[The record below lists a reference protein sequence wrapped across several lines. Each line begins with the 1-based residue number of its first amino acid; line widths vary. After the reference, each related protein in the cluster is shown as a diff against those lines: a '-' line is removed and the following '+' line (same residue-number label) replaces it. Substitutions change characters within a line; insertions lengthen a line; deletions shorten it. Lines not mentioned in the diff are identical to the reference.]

1 MPISRR
7 EMLALMSSGT
17 FFLALPSSGAA
28 RVELP
33 VGSPPIHF
41 PQGVASADPQANSIV
56 LWTRAEPVEA
66 IEAVNLSVQ
75 VALDD
80 RFDNIV
86 MDTLVHTDAQSD
98 YTVRVYLNG
107 LQPDTRYYYR
117 FIGPDSATSRLGQTR
132 TAPHPDQA
140 KAVSMAFASCQSYE
154 QGYFGSWARML
165 EDDEQ
170 AAAGKKIQFV
180 LHLGDFIYER
190 SWHKRLDGSSQSRYI
205 PPFPD
210 GVDHDKY
217 RYATSLAD
225 YRHLYKHYL
234 SDPSLQA
241 ARARWPFVCIWDDHE
256 YSNDNF
262 QSYSHYDKEP
272 LLNANRKQDSNQAWS
287 EFIPAVLNELDDQPA
302 HGFKQSSLSGDD
314 SQNNISAVDSLC
326 IYRTIN
332 WGKHLDIVL
341 TDTRSYR
348 SGPCVDED
356 LAETLG
362 LPMNSATLVE
372 IADGGRDYNKGN
384 PPEYLPYGDG
394 TTANPA
400 AARDPGTCLGMRQ
413 RTWFTDTI
421 TASTAT
427 WKLWGNALPILPLQL
442 DLSNLPFAGLEDA
455 VFNLDAW
462 GGYPSEVKYLMD
474 HFASNGVEGLVSF
487 SGDHHLHGAAT
498 VYGASGDAAPRPV
511 IADFACAG
519 ISSSPTFGDIIA
531 VAEDGNPDFQPMV
544 YAEPSDPGDALIP
557 VFNMTLVH
565 GVLASATYAA
575 TGLESIA
582 RWLGPNEA
590 NKGLKFIDVTANGY
604 GLAHFTQDQLQVE
617 LITMED
623 LKNPFEAAPNIK
635 HRSHFQLDKWTSKDG
650 PVLNGPVFSGGAPF
664 PFEPPTV

>member
-1 MPISRR
+1 
-7 EMLALMSSGT
+7 MLALMSSGT
-17 FFLALPSSGAA
+17 FFLALPSSGVASV
-28 RVELP
+28 RLP
-33 VGSPPIHF
+33 MGSPPIHF

-66 IEAVNLSVQ
+66 IEAVKLSVQ

-80 RFDNIV
+80 SFDNMV

-117 FIGPDSATSRLGQTR
+117 FVGPNSTTSRLGQTR

-170 AAAGKKIQFV
+170 TAAEEKIQFV

-190 SWHKRLDGSSQSRYI
+190 SWHKRIDGSPQSRYI

-210 GVDHDKY
+210 GVDREEY

-234 SDPSLQA
+234 RDPALQA
-241 ARARWPFVCIWDDHE
+241 ARARWPFICIWDDHE

-262 QSYSHYDKEP
+262 QSYSHYDEEP
-272 LLNANRKQDSNQAWS
+272 LLNAKRKQDSNQAWS
-287 EFIPAVLNELDDQPA
+287 EFIPAVLNELDNQPA
-302 HGFKQSSLSGDD
+302 HGFKQSSLDGADL
-314 SQNNISAVDSLC
+314 QNNIAAADSLC

-348 SGPCVDED
+348 SGPCVDGG
-356 LAETLG
+356 LAATLG

-372 IADGGRDYNKGN
+372 IADSGRDYNNGN
-384 PPEYLPYGDG
+384 PPQYLPYGDG

-427 WKLWGNALPILPLQL
+427 WKLWGNALPIMPLQL
-442 DLSNLPFAGLEDA
+442 DLSSLPFAGLEDG
-455 VFNLDAW
+455 VFNVDAW

-498 VYGASGDAAPRPV
+498 VYGTHRDATSRPV

-519 ISSSPTFGDIIA
+519 ISSSPLFGDILA

-544 YAEPSDPGDALIP
+544 YAEPDDPTAPLTP
-557 VFNMTLVH
+557 VFNMTMVH
-565 GVLASATYAA
+565 GVLAAATYAA
-575 TGLESIA
+575 IGLERIA

-590 NKGLKFIDVTANGY
+590 NKGLKFVDVTANGY
-604 GLAHFTQDQLQVE
+604 GLARFTQDQLQVE

-623 LKNPFEAAPNIK
+623 LTNPFEAAPNIK
-635 HRSHFQLDKWTSKDG
+635 HRSHFELDKWTSKEG

>member
-1 MPISRR
+1 
-7 EMLALMSSGT
+7 MLALMSSGT
-17 FFLALPSSGAA
+17 FFLALPSSGVASV
-28 RVELP
+28 RLP
-33 VGSPPIHF
+33 MGSPPIHF

-66 IEAVNLSVQ
+66 IEAVKLSVQ

-80 RFDNIV
+80 SFDNMV

-117 FIGPDSATSRLGQTR
+117 FVGPNSTTSRLGQTR

-170 AAAGKKIQFV
+170 TAAEEKIQFV

-190 SWHKRLDGSSQSRYI
+190 SWHKRIDGSPQSRYI

-210 GVDHDKY
+210 GVDREEY

-234 SDPSLQA
+234 RDPALQA
-241 ARARWPFVCIWDDHE
+241 ARARWPFICIWDDHE

-262 QSYSHYDKEP
+262 QSYSHYDEEP
-272 LLNANRKQDSNQAWS
+272 LLNAKRKQDSNQAWS
-287 EFIPAVLNELDDQPA
+287 EFIPAVLNELDNQPA
-302 HGFKQSSLSGDD
+302 HGFKQSSLDGDD
-314 SQNNISAVDSLC
+314 LQNNIAAADSLC

-348 SGPCVDED
+348 SGPCVDGG
-356 LAETLG
+356 LAATLG

-372 IADGGRDYNKGN
+372 IADSGRDYNNGN
-384 PPEYLPYGDG
+384 PPQYLPYGDG

-427 WKLWGNALPILPLQL
+427 WKLWGNALPIMPLQL
-442 DLSNLPFAGLEDA
+442 DLSSLPFAGLEDG
-455 VFNLDAW
+455 VFNVDAW

-498 VYGASGDAAPRPV
+498 VYGTHRDATSRPV

-519 ISSSPTFGDIIA
+519 ISSSPLFGDILA

-544 YAEPSDPGDALIP
+544 YAEPDDPTAPLTP
-557 VFNMTLVH
+557 VFNMTMVH
-565 GVLASATYAA
+565 GVLAAATYAA
-575 TGLESIA
+575 IGLERIA

-590 NKGLKFIDVTANGY
+590 NKGLKFVDVTANGY
-604 GLAHFTQDQLQVE
+604 GLARFTQDQLQVE

-623 LKNPFEAAPNIK
+623 LTNPFEAAPNIK
-635 HRSHFQLDKWTSKDG
+635 HRSHFELDKWTSKEG